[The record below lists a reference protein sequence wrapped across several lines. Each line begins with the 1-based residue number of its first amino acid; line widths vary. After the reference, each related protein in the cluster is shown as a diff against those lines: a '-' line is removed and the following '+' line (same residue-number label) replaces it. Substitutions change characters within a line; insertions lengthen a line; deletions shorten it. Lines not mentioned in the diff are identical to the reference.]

1 MLTEAYHILH
11 LVKNQISFISNNKN
25 NFKIVL
31 NYFLK
36 VVVKEEQPF
45 GLFTQ
50 FRKSCTVFH
59 AKEKKSTLFSER
71 IISSEE
77 IFFKKH

>member
-1 MLTEAYHILH
+1 MCMLD
-11 LVKNQISFISNNKN
+11 ISNNKN

-31 NYFLK
+31 NYLLK
-36 VVVKEEQPF
+36 VVVKEEPF

-71 IISSEE
+71 SISSEE
-77 IFFKKH
+77 IFFQKTLILAFEGNQ